1 MAVKT
6 SNYALAVLVAA
17 CVNEFAWWHV
27 ARGTGE
33 QGAIRYV
40 TQWQLVCLV
49 LLGLHLAFRD
59 RFLSAVCVAVAVM
72 SSTTAGCSAYWLAT
86 RFVLLSGEE
95 QCSKEWGV
103 PMLLVSAVAALA
115 VFWRW
120 DYGKRS

>member
-1 MAVKT
+1 MKA
-6 SNYALAVLVAA
+6 SNYALALLVAA
-17 CVNEFAWWHV
+17 GLNEFAWQFAPAGV
-27 ARGTGE
+27 

-40 TQWQLVCLV
+40 TQWPLICVA

-72 SSTTAGCSAYWLAT
+72 SSTTAGCGAYWLAT
-86 RFVLLSGEE
+86 RFVLQAGEE

>member
-1 MAVKT
+1 MKAN
-6 SNYALAVLVAA
+6 NYALAVLVAA
-17 CVNEFAWWHV
+17 VVNEFAWT
-27 ARGTGE
+27 AGEPGT

-40 TQWQLVCLV
+40 TQWPLLCVL

-59 RFLSAVCVAVAVM
+59 RFLTAVCAAAAVM

-86 RFVLLSGEE
+86 RFVLQAGEE

-103 PMLLVSAVAALA
+103 PMLLVSAFVALA